1 MALSTTDNALPED
14 VSPAHILYGLM
25 SAFALAC
32 VPVVLAL
39 VINLSQR
46 ARGAVLRSHLRWQ
59 RWSMLGFLGACLLAW
74 SIPQVWLALT
84 VLTLAVLWFAN
95 RIVKGWLRLADGLE
109 MP

>member
-14 VSPAHILYGLM
+14 VSPAHLLYGLM
-25 SAFALAC
+25 SAFALAF

-39 VINLSQR
+39 IINLSQK
-46 ARGAVLRSHLRWQ
+46 ASGAVLSSHLRWQ
-59 RWSMLGFLGACLLAW
+59 RWSMLGFLGTCVLAW
-74 SIPQVWLALT
+74 FIPQAWLALT
-84 VLTLAVLWFAN
+84 LVTLAMLWFAN